1 MPAGHAPGL
10 ADAQADGGG
19 SQQSTVVMVNPS
31 IDGGSFEARYANAVD
46 VTPAADAGQLNP
58 APEPPNS

>member
-10 ADAQADGGG
+10 ADAQADGWG
-19 SQQSTVVMVNPS
+19 SQQSTVVMVSPS
-31 IDGGSFEARYANAVD
+31 NDGDLFEARYANAVD